1 MCYWHCRP
9 TSSPYYHLD
18 INQCYIFP
26 VPGALFLMEQGV
38 CACRPDWA
46 CTVKHQLFME
56 GYLLTQWQATFAGVC
71 FCSYPCQGNTRGNR
85 STTAKESVVT
95 VAQPLT
101 DLEDRAVAGP
111 LTLWSDL
118 TISKHAFVCVRVR
131 VNVCVEAN
139 VLLCTMVHML
149 DI

>member
-1 MCYWHCRP
+1 M
-9 TSSPYYHLD
+9 
-18 INQCYIFP
+18 
-26 VPGALFLMEQGV
+26 
-38 CACRPDWA
+38 
-46 CTVKHQLFME
+46 
-56 GYLLTQWQATFAGVC
+56 
-71 FCSYPCQGNTRGNR
+71 
-85 STTAKESVVT
+85 
-95 VAQPLT
+95 AQPLT